1 MGISGLKVTAL
12 HGNLVKVRPKAVA
25 SKLTS
30 SWVASHPGLADEAA
44 FKGFVALERRR
55 SERSHNPFLLMLLD
69 VKRLLESNGSHE
81 ILSEVISGISSST
94 RETDLMGWYE
104 TGGVLG
110 IIFTEIVSAASPGTE
125 PIEAKIEK
133 LLQNRL
139 GSDHAKRVTI
149 TIHLFPQPTPSDSS
163 PLPDSRLYPDLA
175 PRGVNRRSSLALKRL
190 LDIALSALL
199 LIFFSPLFAVIAAA
213 IKLGSKGPVLF
224 KQERLGQFHVPF
236 QCFKFRTM
244 YVNNDSTIHQVYA
257 RRFVAKNACAAKG
270 EGDKP
275 VYKIT
280 NDPRVTAVGR
290 WLRKTSLDE
299 VPQFWNVLRGDMS
312 LVGPRPPLAYEFEL
326 YDLWHQRRVFE
337 LKPGVTGLWQVSG
350 RSRTNFDEMVR
361 LDLRYHRKWSNW
373 LDIKILL
380 RTPFAMLFGEGA
392 Y

>member
-1 MGISGLKVTAL
+1 MGITGLKVTAL
-12 HGNLVKVRPKAVA
+12 HGHLVKARPTAVA

-30 SWVASHPGLADEAA
+30 SFATSHPGLVDEAA
-44 FKGFVALERRR
+44 FKSFVALERRR
-55 SERSHNPFLLMLLD
+55 SERSHKPFLLMLID
-69 VKRLLESNGSHE
+69 VKGLLESNGYHE
-81 ILSEVISGISSST
+81 ILSEVVSSISSST

-110 IIFTEIVSAASPGTE
+110 ITFTEIGSAASPGTE

-139 GSDHAKRVTI
+139 GSEQAKRITI
-149 TIHLFPQPTPSDSS
+149 TIHLFPQPTASDSNPS
-163 PLPDSRLYPDLA
+163 PDSTLYPDLT
-175 PRGVNRRSSLALKRL
+175 PRGVSRRSSLALKRV
-190 LDIALSALL
+190 LDIALSTLL
-199 LIFFSPLFAVIAAA
+199 LIFFSPIFAVIAAA

-224 KQERLGQFHVPF
+224 KQERLGQFSAPF

-244 YVNNDSTIHQVYA
+244 YVNNDPTIHQDYA
-257 RRFVAKNACAAKG
+257 RRFVAKNDCAAKG

-299 VPQFWNVLRGDMS
+299 LPQFWNVFRGDMS

-361 LDLRYHRKWSNW
+361 LDLRYHRKWSIW
-373 LDIKILL
+373 LDVKILL
-380 RTPFAMLFGEGA
+380 RTPFAVLFGEGA